1 MLSVVV
7 VSEPAELTAFA
18 LTPCIKQY
26 MVAAI
31 TSIETD
37 LTVVNTMEFVFQC
50 ERKEEVARVLLVC
63 ADERI
68 GSSIGSVC
76 EWFDGVRWRILS
88 FWISLINKGICGL
101 GDYLK

>member
-50 ERKEEVARVLLVC
+50 ERKE
-63 ADERI
+63 
-68 GSSIGSVC
+68 
-76 EWFDGVRWRILS
+76 
-88 FWISLINKGICGL
+88 
-101 GDYLK
+101 

>member
-7 VSEPAELTAFA
+7 SVPAELTAFA

-31 TSIETD
+31 TSIETE
-37 LTVVNTMEFVFQC
+37 LIVVNTMEFVFQC
-50 ERKEEVARVLLVC
+50 ERKAEVACVVLVC
-63 ADERI
+63 VDERI

-76 EWFDGVRWRILS
+76 ELFDEVRWRILS
-88 FWISLINKGICGL
+88 FGNFL
-101 GDYLK
+101 

>member
-7 VSEPAELTAFA
+7 SVPAELTAFA

-37 LTVVNTMEFVFQC
+37 LIVVDTMEFVSQC
-50 ERKEEVARVLLVC
+50 ERTVEVARVVLVC

-68 GSSIGSVC
+68 G
-76 EWFDGVRWRILS
+76 
-88 FWISLINKGICGL
+88 
-101 GDYLK
+101 